1 MESDS
6 LHFFFFFLTFIYL
19 LRERESKQ
27 ERGRERGGERIPSRL
42 HAVSAEPNAELE
54 LRKCEIMT

>member
-27 ERGRERGGERIPSRL
+27 ERGRERGRERIPSKL
-42 HAVSAEPNAELE
+42 LSMEPEAELE
-54 LRKCEIMT
+54 RMNPDTMT